1 MRRLL
6 SAALIPATLGL
17 VLLCG
22 CSTPGAPPVGPTD
35 TAIEASRYRIT
46 FRGVSGA
53 PGPEIEDR
61 ALLHAANLALGQGYD
76 WFRVIRRTGGYA
88 GPTSP
93 QFSLGLGGATFGRGS
108 AFGVGGSRSFGGEPS
123 YVADMEVVFGKG
135 PKPGLDAYD
144 ARSVIASLGPRLG
157 QSAPPR

>member
-6 SAALIPATLGL
+6 PAALALGL
-17 VLLCG
+17 VLLAACETTG
-22 CSTPGAPPVGPTD
+22 GPPVGATD
-35 TAIEASRYRIT
+35 TPIEAGRYRIT

-53 PGPEIEDR
+53 TGAEIEDR

-76 WFRVIRRTGGYA
+76 WFQVTRRAGGYA

-93 QFSLGLGGATFGRGS
+93 QFSIGLGGTTFGRGS
-108 AFGVGGSRSFGGEPS
+108 AFSLGGSRSFGGEPS

-135 PKPGLDAYD
+135 PKPSFDVYD
-144 ARSVIASLGPRLG
+144 ARSVVASLGPRLG
-157 QSAPPR
+157 QPPPPKP